1 MMRKTIISL
10 FIIIASAST
19 QAQNFDELNFST
31 DTTFEV
37 ATWNIEWFPKNGQT
51 TINYVSQIIDALDV
65 DLLAVQEIDDK
76 AKFGQM
82 VEDLPGWDAYFLYG
96 EYQSLAYIYKSSTV
110 EMLNVY
116 EVFTEDWREFPRAPL
131 VIELLYENVKFIVID
146 NHFKCCGDGEMNLL
160 DEWDEETRRYDASN
174 LLDDL
179 IRSDFPDDNL
189 ILLGDLNDILTD
201 SPDNNV
207 FKVFLDHPDEYFFAD
222 MEIAE
227 GFSSG
232 WSFPNWPSHLDHI
245 MITNEL
251 FYMFWEDGTEA
262 KTIKLDEFFPGGM
275 NEYDEMVSD
284 HRPVAIKF
292 PVPESFGMKEGS
304 RLDHLVGISP
314 NPASNYISIKQHE
327 SISIRKLELYT
338 GTGKK
343 LIEQAHGF
351 NRMDVSSIPSG
362 LHLLLIYTESGIV
375 SKKIMIR

>member
-1 MMRKTIISL
+1 MMRKTILSL
-10 FIIIASAST
+10 FFIISSAGL
-19 QAQNFDELNFST
+19 QAQYFEDLDFGT

-37 ATWNIEWFPKNGQT
+37 ATWNIEWFPKNGQAT
-51 TINYVSQIIDALDV
+51 VNYVSEIIEALDV

-76 AKFGQM
+76 TKFGQM
-82 VEDLPGWDAYFLYG
+82 VASLPGWDAYFLYG

-146 NHFKCCGDGEMNLL
+146 NHFKCCGDGEMNLQ
-160 DEWDEETRRYDASN
+160 DAWDEETRRYDASI

-179 IRSDFPDDNL
+179 IRSDFQDDKV

-207 FKVFLDHPDEYFFAD
+207 FKVFLDHPDEYLFAD

-227 GFSSG
+227 GSSYG
-232 WSFPNWPSHLDHI
+232 WSYPNWPSHLDHI

-251 FYMFWEDGTEA
+251 FYMYWEDGAETR
-262 KTIKLDEFFPGGM
+262 TIKLDEFFPGGM
-275 NEYDEMVSD
+275 YEYDEMVSD

-292 PVPESFGMKEGS
+292 PVPESFGVKDDP
-304 RLDHLVGISP
+304 RLDHLVRISP
-314 NPASNYISIKQHE
+314 NPASNFISIKQHE

-338 GTGKK
+338 GTGEKH
-343 LIEQAHGF
+343 IEQAYGL

-362 LHLLLIYTESGIV
+362 LFLLLIYTESGIV
-375 SKKIMIR
+375 SRKIVIR